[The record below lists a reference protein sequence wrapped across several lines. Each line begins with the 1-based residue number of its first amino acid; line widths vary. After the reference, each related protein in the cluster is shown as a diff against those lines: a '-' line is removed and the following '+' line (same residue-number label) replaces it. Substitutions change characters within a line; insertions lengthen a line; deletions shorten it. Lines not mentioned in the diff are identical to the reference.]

1 MTNWGLMNARA
12 TFARNSVRTDPALR
26 FTGSDSAVQ
35 ARLRGA
41 GCRSAMIGHPGRT
54 DAMTTSD
61 ATAPSKAARR
71 VTFPDLVRIHHRWR
85 KTVRDGS
92 GATPEERE
100 AVDAEYHAA
109 LDTFEDEHGQVIS
122 AYWCADFESAVALTA
137 GAPRTGWLRRWRSPP
152 PRLHRVSDWAT
163 KEDPQIAR
171 MLHQCD
177 ELAIRSAEVLR
188 GRSRRICIQLVMTS
202 ACHLLSLVD
211 ARHIRT
217 DPKTHAAAVADEK
230 RELELVAEDYR
241 QAANGDA
248 QLIYFGGMAI
258 GVAFI
263 SLLYLVSRGI
273 LQGEDVQDATIIGCL
288 VAGALGAVVSVIARI
303 NSGSFDLDADVA
315 RGYTLFLGAL
325 RPWIGSIFGVLTY
338 FAVTSGFVEVFK
350 IPPDGIK
357 QFYFLCVIAFGAGF
371 SERWAQDTLT
381 GGLTGRSRKADPP
394 SPTAPSSVRP
404 PAAPPPPAG
413 TDVKPAAAAGAPP
426 SAGLVDE

>member
-92 GATPEERE
+92 GATPE
-100 AVDAEYHAA
+100 
-109 LDTFEDEHGQVIS
+109 
-122 AYWCADFESAVALTA
+122 
-137 GAPRTGWLRRWRSPP
+137 
-152 PRLHRVSDWAT
+152 
-163 KEDPQIAR
+163 
-171 MLHQCD
+171 
-177 ELAIRSAEVLR
+177 VLR

-273 LQGEDVQDATIIGCL
+273 LRGEDVQDATIVGCL

-404 PAAPPPPAG
+404 
-413 TDVKPAAAAGAPP
+413 
-426 SAGLVDE
+426 S

>member
-1 MTNWGLMNARA
+1 MT
-12 TFARNSVRTDPALR
+12 TDP
-26 FTGSDSAVQ
+26 
-35 ARLRGA
+35 
-41 GCRSAMIGHPGRT
+41 
-54 DAMTTSD
+54 
-61 ATAPSKAARR
+61 ATAPSPADRR
-71 VTFPDLVRIHHRWR
+71 VTFPDLVRIHYRWR
-85 KTVRDGS
+85 KAVRDDS
-92 GATPEERE
+92 KTTEERE
-100 AVDAEYHAA
+100 AVDAAYHAA
-109 LDTFEDEHGQVIS
+109 LAKFEAEHGKIMS
-122 AYWCADFESAVALTA
+122 AYWCADFESAVALTT
-137 GAPRTGWLRRWRSPP
+137 GTPRTGRLRRLRSPAP
-152 PRLHRVSDWAT
+152 KFHRVSDWAT

-211 ARHIRT
+211 ARRVRT
-217 DPKTHAAAVADEK
+217 DPKTHAAAVAAEK

-258 GVAFI
+258 GVVFI
-263 SLLYLVSRGI
+263 SLLYLIARGL

-338 FAVTSGFVEVFK
+338 FAVTSGFVEIFK

-394 SPTAPSSVRP
+394 SPTAPSSVRLP
-404 PAAPPPPAG
+404 TTGTPPPAD